1 MGGHRVELLSDP
13 TTAAVGGLAVYRL
26 TRLLVEDEVT
36 RPARERITEAAPEG
50 RLAYFVTCPWCVSMW
65 VGAAWAALVVTAPPV
80 ATAAGAA
87 LAWSAVAGLLSTW
100 E

>member
-1 MGGHRVELLSDP
+1 MGRGSLSPFRDP
-13 TTAAVGGLAVYRL
+13 TSLAVSALAVYRL

-36 RPARERITEAAPEG
+36 RPLRDRLSENAEG

-65 VGAAWAALVVTAPPV
+65 VGAAWAGLTLAAPALAAPV
-80 ATAAGAA
+80 GAA
-87 LAWSAVAGLLSTW
+87 LAWSAVSGLLSSL